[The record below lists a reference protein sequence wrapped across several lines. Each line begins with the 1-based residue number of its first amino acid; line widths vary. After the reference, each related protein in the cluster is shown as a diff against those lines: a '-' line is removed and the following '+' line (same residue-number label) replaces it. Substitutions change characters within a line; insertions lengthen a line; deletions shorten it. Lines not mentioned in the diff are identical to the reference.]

1 MRRRRHALLFV
12 LSILALVAGR
22 WPGKSQAVEAV
33 TCQPFTAT
41 IVDVLFSGPNSEYS
55 QIVQKF
61 YARKADGSSVH
72 VTYLDGP
79 DGQQVRMKELRDADG
94 SSRVV
99 VDGFTEGITAPGAG
113 GYYLGSREMSV
124 ECMQRGKPADIKI
137 HGYKT
142 VKMVDEL
149 TVPGGGSFRAERYEA
164 PALDCFALRAKAY
177 RTLGEGSGPLTLF
190 QVTEVTTLIEGEPDQ
205 SLFVL
210 PEGHVESKPPDVLR
224 EYGRRYPDH
233 GQSEEPLQRLDR

>member
-1 MRRRRHALLFV
+1 MRRRRYALIFV
-12 LSILALVAGR
+12 LSFLALVAGQ
-22 WPGKSQAVEAV
+22 WPGKSQPVEAI
-33 TCQPFTAT
+33 TYQPFTAT
-41 IVDVLFSGPNSEYS
+41 IVDVLFTGPNSEYS

-61 YARKADGSSVH
+61 YARKADGSSLH
-72 VTYLDGP
+72 VTYFDGP
-79 DGQQVRMKELRDADG
+79 DGQQVRMKELRAADG
-94 SSRVV
+94 TSRVV
-99 VDGFTEGITAPGAG
+99 VDGSPEGITAPGAG
-113 GYYLGSREMSV
+113 GYYLESREMSV
-124 ECMQRGKPADIKI
+124 ECMQRGQPTDIKI

-142 VKMVDEL
+142 VRMVDGI

-210 PEGHVESKPPDVLR
+210 PEEHVESKPSGVLR

-233 GQSEEPLQRLDR
+233 AQSEEPLQSLVR